1 MPLSDKSKCLV
12 TWRGVSEQDFS
23 ACRKH
28 ADGLP
33 LRYISRTCNLI
44 RIATAALDD
53 RWMMYDLYNRN
64 NIVIFRLWVL

>member
-28 ADGLP
+28 KNRLP

-44 RIATAALDD
+44 RIVIAALDD
-53 RWMMYDLYNRN
+53 R
-64 NIVIFRLWVL
+64 

>member
-23 ACRKH
+23 ACKKH
-28 ADGLP
+28 ANRLP

-44 RIATAALDD
+44 RIVIAALD
-53 RWMMYDLYNRN
+53 NR
-64 NIVIFRLWVL
+64 